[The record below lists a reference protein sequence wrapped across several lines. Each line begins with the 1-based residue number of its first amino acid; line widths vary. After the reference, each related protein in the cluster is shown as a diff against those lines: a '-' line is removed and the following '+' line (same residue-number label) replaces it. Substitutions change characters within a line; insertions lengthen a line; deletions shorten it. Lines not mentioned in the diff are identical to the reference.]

1 MGYVAI
7 TIIIII
13 IIMIIIITKMIITMI
28 IIINNDDI
36 KNSDPCLKLYIKGG
50 RSIVPSVYLRPLCR

>member
-13 IIMIIIITKMIITMI
+13 IIMIIIITKMIITI
-28 IIINNDDI
+28 IIMNNDDI